1 YNTEAMK
8 KIFDFGKLSTQLI
21 LSFFLVVLLAALLVG
36 LPAIWL
42 LQNQLE
48 AQAWAQVNQGEL
60 TAVSLY
66 EKKHIEL
73 QNLAILTAQRPT
85 LKTLVERD
93 DLSSLQ
99 EYLFTLQRG
108 ADIDLINLC
117 QIQSTITGTV
127 PELPVCRDQSEAGY
141 YLDGENPW
149 MIVRRSIDTP
159 AGQGEVVL
167 GIKLDH
173 EFTGEIQDQIGLE
186 HALLIQKR
194 PVSTS
199 FSPQDELI
207 PPLRECLLNSELQ
220 FANVYCDLAGTPY
233 YTTSFPLDENGLD
246 GVVALDISQITIA
259 KTRLILWMSIAMAGV
274 ALVGSV
280 LGVFLSRR
288 ISRPLVKVSI
298 AAASFSRGDL
308 ETPVLTESRVQEI
321 NQVAVALDRARID
334 LLGTLRSLEDERDW
348 SENLLSSV
356 VEGILTL
363 DAENQ
368 ITFFSQGAER
378 LTGLLKTDVVGRSI
392 DEIFRLAET
401 NKPFSSTISTTT
413 DSYQKV
419 DLQLSDQSIVSYA
432 ITRAKLTRS
441 GENGFETALVFRDI
455 SEEEVLHRL
464 LGRFIASVAHELL
477 TPLTALEASIELL
490 MDQSDEL
497 KLEERCELYNSLH
510 LGIINLHTLVDNFLE
525 SANIE
530 ALRFRISPRG
540 SDLSKIIADAVNTM
554 QPLLIKYDQKLTV
567 EIPMDFPKVNADIR
581 RIVQVLVNLIS
592 NANKYSPPGD
602 EINLEVTSTTR
613 LARMAVKDRGPGIPP
628 EHHDNLFRRFVFPQ
642 TESEISQ
649 AGAGLGLSVVK
660 AIVEAHGG
668 EVGVEDRPGGGSIFW
683 FTLPLASEEI

>member
-1 YNTEAMK
+1 MK

-48 AQAWAQVNQGEL
+48 AQAWAQVNQGEQ

-66 EKKHIEL
+66 EKKHVEL

-85 LKTLVERD
+85 LKTLVERN
-93 DLSSLQ
+93 DLSTLQ

-108 ADIDLINLC
+108 ADVDLINLC

-167 GIKLDH
+167 GLKLDH

-199 FSPQDELI
+199 LSPQDELI
-207 PPLRECLLNSELQ
+207 PPLRECLLNSEQQ

-233 YTTSFPLDENGLD
+233 YTTSFPLDENGLN

-288 ISRPLVKVSI
+288 ISRPLVKVST

-348 SENLLSSV
+348 SKNLLSSI

-363 DAENQ
+363 DADNQ

-401 NKPFSSTISTTT
+401 NKPFSSTIFTTT
-413 DSYQKV
+413 GSYQNV

-432 ITRAKLTRS
+432 ITMAKLTRS

-464 LGRFIASVAHELL
+464 LGRFIASVAHELR

-497 KLEERCELYNSLH
+497 KLEERRELYNSLH

-530 ALRFRISPRG
+530 AHRFRISPRG
-540 SDLSKIIADAVNTM
+540 SDLSKIIGDAVNTM
-554 QPLLIKYDQKLTV
+554 QPLLLKYDQKLTV
-567 EIPMDFPKVNADIR
+567 EIPMDFPKVHADMR

-613 LARMAVKDRGPGIPP
+613 FARMAVKDRGPGIPP

-642 TESEISQ
+642 TKNEISQ